1 MSVSPFFHQLS
12 SAYQAE
18 MDDLNSDSE
27 GKNVLFQRLA
37 AKRKELTFLRQMIET
52 SPEMVAVVFNQ
63 AFQFKRPSVMDDLVS
78 RESDE
83 LPDWDSLADTVVL
96 QPWAQALAQEILKEP
111 MGGWL
116 LTVAAGLEYLYAK
129 PGKHAA
135 PAHDADGDED
145 RDADDADTDTD
156 DRRGQDPSDDP
167 FGDANDERSAQRR
180 EEAGQDWMESQGFDR
195 KDH

>member
-1 MSVSPFFHQLS
+1 MSFSPFFHQLS

-27 GKNVLFQRLA
+27 GKNVLLQRLA

-156 DRRGQDPSDDP
+156 DHRGQDPSDDP
-167 FGDANDERSAQRR
+167 FGDANDERSAHRR